1 MQMTERCEFFWQ
13 KTVRVRRRFL
23 MPEMMVVLSEGI
35 VMVGVLSQGHV
46 VVGVLFEGRDLP
58 ERLLVYVLPIF

>member
-1 MQMTERCEFFWQ
+1 M
-13 KTVRVRRRFL
+13 RRRFL